1 MIQATLAREA
11 LSSHNALMA
20 ATTWSNAEEINPIM
34 VIILKLKNAK
44 NELLI
49 HSLR

>member
-11 LSSHNALMA
+11 LSSHKALMA
-20 ATTWSNAEEINPIM
+20 ATTWSKAEEIKPMM

-44 NELLI
+44 NRLLV